1 MLTQPLLDKL
11 RTLRLP
17 GLRAGLEEQLRQP
30 RYADLSFEERLGLLI
45 DIECARRDDG
55 RRERRLQA
63 ARFALRATLEDL
75 DLSPVRGLDRRL
87 IFELGQGE
95 WIERH
100 LNAIVLGPTG
110 AGKTYLA
117 CALGHA
123 ACKQGLP
130 VRYERTSRLLGD
142 LALAHAD
149 GSWPQA
155 LLGLTRVRLLIL
167 DDWLRDPLTASQT
180 RDLLEVLDDRYDRA
194 STLVATQVPIE
205 EWLLRFPDPTLA
217 DAILDRLVHN
227 AYRLEMRGESQR
239 KMRSPL
245 PAAGN

>member
-17 GLRAGLEEQLRQP
+17 GLRAGLEEQLRDP

-155 LLGLTRVRLLIL
+155 LLGLARVRLLIL

-180 RDLLEVLDDRYDRA
+180 RDLLAEGPAPAGGPRRSLRPGFHLGGYAGADRRMA
-194 STLVATQVPIE
+194 PA
-205 EWLLRFPDPTLA
+205 LLGSNTGRCHPGSPSSQCLP
-217 DAILDRLVHN
+217 LGN
-227 AYRLEMRGESQR
+227 AR
-239 KMRSPL
+239 
-245 PAAGN
+245 